1 MNSHA
6 HVILE
11 LPAAKEVSILWDLK
25 LSVSSRSQD
34 DREREREREKERERR
49 RFEDVNTLPCRV
61 RVVFNHF

>member
-11 LPAAKEVSILWDLK
+11 LPAAKEVSILWDLN

-34 DREREREREKERERR
+34 VRERQKERKRERE
-49 RFEDVNTLPCRV
+49 EDLKM
-61 RVVFNHF
+61 